1 MFGPFYPAPLQEVV
15 NHAERLAELLRTG
28 RLVSARQGPVDEWAL
43 AWMSGREG
51 EIERFVELTLTGRAR
66 GRVDDAAAAAILT
79 GYLAFLHDGMVRS
92 LGLHRP
98 ACCSGAGEA
107 TVLPPSG
114 DAITREVLLGC
125 TPADPRSRTLHSVE
139 DLLANLAD
147 SWTEPGLTR
156 GGAGSR

>member
-28 RLVSARQGPVDEWAL
+28 RLVSTRLDDWAA

-51 EIERFVELTLTGRAR
+51 EIERFLEHTLARRAS
-66 GRVDDAAAAAILT
+66 GKLDDAAAATILA
-79 GYLAFLHDGMVRS
+79 GYLASLHEGMARR

-107 TVLPPSG
+107 TAVP
-114 DAITREVLLGC
+114 T
-125 TPADPRSRTLHSVE
+125 SRTLSSVE
-139 DLLANLAD
+139 ELLANLVD
-147 SWTEPGLTR
+147 TRTEPGGR
-156 GGAGSR
+156 GRGSL

>member
-28 RLVSARQGPVDEWAL
+28 RLVSAPIDDWAA
-43 AWMSGREG
+43 AWMTGREG
-51 EIERFVELTLTGRAR
+51 EIERFLELTLTGRAH
-66 GRVDDAAAAAILT
+66 GTVDDAAAAAILA
-79 GYLAFLHDGMVRS
+79 GYLASLHEGMARR

-107 TVLPPSG
+107 TALPPSG
-114 DAITREVLLGC
+114 DAITREVPIGS
-125 TPADPRSRTLHSVE
+125 TPADPKSRTLRSVE

-147 SWTEPGLTR
+147 SWTEPGR
-156 GGAGSR
+156 GRGNG